1 MVRKVWITWAGTT
14 CDRKGCALLAK
25 HSRKG
30 KNPSWLA
37 VSATTESTSCPRS
50 VCSRTRILNG
60 KLDLS
65 SEISC
70 LDSPVLW
77 SRSLEIMWHIHLNW
91 IMEVFM
97 TKCKT
102 NDVACNIVLV
112 LFILILNVILCC
124 SYNFHV
130 ECAYYFEFKRAQVH
144 HWSGN
149 MRFGRMCVGC
159 WGSGEWWCEVWHY
172 STKRPFLLKLPSMK
186 QIKNVDIL
194 TVTCAVQ
201 QILSEGI
208 MLETLHW
215 CISSPFSPL
224 LGT

>member
-1 MVRKVWITWAGTT
+1 MDNLSKGPHVTGKVVLFLPNTAG
-14 CDRKGCALLAK
+14 RE
-25 HSRKG
+25 

-50 VCSRTRILNG
+50 VCSRTRMLNG

-70 LDSPVLW
+70 LDSPLLW

-97 TKCKT
+97 TKCKM
-102 NDVACNIVLV
+102 NDVACNVVLV

-130 ECAYYFEFKRAQVH
+130 ECAYYFEFIGAQVH

-159 WGSGEWWCEVWHY
+159 WGSGEWWYEVWHY
-172 STKRPFLLKLPSMK
+172 STKRPFLLNQPSMK
-186 QIKNVDIL
+186 QIRNV
-194 TVTCAVQ
+194 
-201 QILSEGI
+201 S
-208 MLETLHW
+208 
-215 CISSPFSPL
+215 
-224 LGT
+224 